1 VAIARALV
9 NRPSMVL
16 LDEPT
21 GAVDTETAHQL
32 VELLKQLNRE
42 EQVTLVLVTHD
53 LDVAGEARRLIRL
66 KDGKVLADEAI
77 STDGVPRG
85 VPVA

>member
-1 VAIARALV
+1 
-9 NRPSMVL
+9 MVL

-21 GAVDTETAHQL
+21 GAVDTETAQQL
-32 VELLKQLNRE
+32 VDLLTELNRE

-53 LDVAGEARRLIRL
+53 LDVASAARRRIRL
-66 KDGKVLADEAI
+66 KDGKVLSDEAVHTNGAAI
-77 STDGVPRG
+77 G